1 MLLFHE
7 ITFMQIL
14 YPKLP
19 VRLELTT
26 SCLRSK
32 RSNQMSYESIFFYK
46 GTFLKSIIFYI
57 NTMESTVRGWDW
69 GWEWV
74 RVVPRVSLQALH
86 W

>member
-32 RSNQMSYESIFFYK
+32 RSNQMSYESIFFYN
-46 GTFLKSIIFYI
+46 GTFLKSIIMCLIILFFI
-57 NTMESTVRGWDW
+57 ST
-69 GWEWV
+69 
-74 RVVPRVSLQALH
+74 PRNRR
-86 W
+86 